1 MNWRAKILMGLLFW
15 IMVIPLAQADN
26 AKMTHIVFRIVDPS
40 VPEGHFG
47 LAPKEMWR
55 VGTRYMRMEEVP
67 DPERG
72 IHGLIIVDE
81 PHIFM
86 INRYNNQGMH
96 ILDPGP
102 TYNVHM
108 PLFPFPKMSDISKL
122 EFGGEWEFFSQRHA
136 RQMPNV
142 KAGDHRYKSYML
154 EIDGASLILFTDETS
169 NQPVQ
174 LALESDDAAYAIR
187 YDTYETGLEPDMNLF
202 KVPAGVKINEAEK

>member
-40 VPEGHFG
+40 IPEGHFG

-67 DPERG
+67 NPERG

-86 INRYNNQGMH
+86 INSYDNRGTH
-96 ILDPGP
+96 ILDPDP
-102 TYNVHM
+102 TFKVHM
-108 PLFPFPKMSDISKL
+108 PIFPFPQASDISKL